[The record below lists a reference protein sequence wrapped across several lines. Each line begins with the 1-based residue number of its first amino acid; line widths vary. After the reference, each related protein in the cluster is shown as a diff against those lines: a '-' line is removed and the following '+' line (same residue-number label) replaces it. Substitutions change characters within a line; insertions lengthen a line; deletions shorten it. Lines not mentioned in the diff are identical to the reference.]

1 MIRGLVDFALNN
13 RWLMIGAAIILFAWG
28 MVSFHNLPVEAYPDV
43 ANNYVQIITQWPG
56 RAAEEVEQQVT
67 VPVEIQMAGIPHL
80 EHLRS
85 TSLAGLSS
93 VMLIFDDDSTDKDNR
108 QEVYQ
113 RLGQVT
119 LPAGL
124 TPQMGTDWSPV
135 GQIYWYTLRSTNPAY
150 DSMELKSLEDWK
162 LEKEFKSVPGV
173 VDVSSFGGMT
183 REYQIRVDPEKLIA
197 YGLSIGQ
204 VEQQIANNNVNA
216 GGNFIEQGEQQINV
230 REVGLFSN
238 VHDIEETVLKAQ
250 NGTAL
255 RVRDIATVVQ
265 GPKIRLGQIGKSC
278 RPGATPIDESDPTS
292 GPTDP
297 CVEHQDRQGRTISV
311 EKQDGKLIDNG
322 DVVEGIVLLQKGEN
336 SDATLEGIHQKVA
349 ELNGD
354 ATHPGTLP
362 PGIKIVPFLDRSD
375 LLHYTTHTVLH
386 NLSEGIFLVVIILF
400 LFLGNVRGAI
410 IVALTMPFALVFA
423 AICLDLRGIPA
434 NLLSLGA
441 LDFGMVV
448 DGSVVMIENII
459 RHLSHKRREGVTTS
473 HQIREAAHEV
483 QRPVFFARGMIIAAY
498 LPIFTL
504 QAVEGRL
511 FKPMAWMVSFA
522 LIGGLVFSMLIAPVL
537 ASFFFERGASE
548 WENPVMTWLTRQ
560 YRTALK
566 GAIEHRFT
574 TIGLAAAALAFS
586 GYLAF
591 GGAIGSEFLPHLDE
605 GSIWVRGTLAPST
618 GPTESLRVMNEA
630 RIRLNSF
637 PEVTKV
643 VCQTGR
649 PDDGTDTTGFFNT
662 EYFVDLKPKSEWRP
676 VFRQNKDE
684 LISAMNTELS
694 KMPGVGWNFSQPISD
709 NVEEA
714 VSGVKGE
721 LAVKIYGDDL
731 KTLEQKGDQIVSV
744 MSQIKGV
751 EDLGLFRVIGQPNL
765 DYTVD
770 REAAARY
777 GINVTDVQDAIQTAV
792 GGNAVTQVLQGEA
805 RYDVVVR
812 YQRQYRNT
820 QEAISNI
827 RLLAPSG
834 ERVSLAQLTTIKTE
848 DGAEEVYREAG
859 QRYVAI
865 KYSVRNRDLG
875 STVEEAIHKVNTQV
889 TLPPGYKIDWAGE
902 YESQQR
908 SSRRLMLVLPITL
921 IVIYVL
927 LYMMFHSGKWALLIL
942 VTVSMAPVG
951 GLTALLLTGTHF
963 SVSSGVGFLA
973 LFGVS
978 VETGVIMLEYIN
990 QMRVRGHSIEEA
1002 AIEGAVLRLRPI
1014 MMTMLVATLGLL
1026 PAATSHGI
1034 GSDSQRPFAIVIVGG
1049 LIGALLISVFLLP
1062 TLYVWIARADDVL
1075 PVPETEFEN

>member
-1 MIRGLVDFALNN
+1 MIRALVDFALNN
-13 RWLMIGAAIILFAWG
+13 RWLMVGATIILFAWG
-28 MVSFHNLPVEAYPDV
+28 AISFHDLPVEAYPDV

-67 VPVEIQMAGIPHL
+67 IPIEIQMAGIPHL
-80 EHLRS
+80 QHLRS

-93 VMLIFDDDSTDKDNR
+93 VMLIFDDESVNKDNR
-108 QEVYQ
+108 QEAFQ

-119 LPAGL
+119 LPVGL
-124 TPQMGTDWSPV
+124 QPQMGTDWSPV

-150 DSMELKSLEDWK
+150 DSMELKSIEDWK

-183 REYQIRVDPEKLIA
+183 REYQIRVDPDKLVA

-216 GGNFIEQGEQQINV
+216 GGNFIEQGEQQVNV
-230 REVGLFSN
+230 REVGLYRN
-238 VHDIEETVLKAQ
+238 VDDIANTVLKTQSGA
-250 NGTAL
+250 AL
-255 RVRDIATVVQ
+255 RVKDIATIVQ
-265 GPKIRLGQIGKSC
+265 GPKIRLGQIGKTC
-278 RPGATPIDESDPTS
+278 RFGATPVDESDPTAR
-292 GPTDP
+292 PDP
-297 CVEHQDRQGRTISV
+297 CVQPVDKNGKPIVIQKE
-311 EKQDGKLIDNG
+311 DGKLIDND
-322 DVVEGIVLLQKGEN
+322 DVVEGIVLLQKGDN
-336 SDATLEGIHQKVA
+336 SDAVLEGIHQKVA
-349 ELNGD
+349 ELND
-354 ATHPGTLP
+354 HTLP
-362 PGIKIVPFLDRSD
+362 PGVKVVPFLDRSD

-386 NLSEGIFLVVIILF
+386 NLTEGILLVVVVLF

-410 IVALTMPFALVFA
+410 IVALTMPFALLFA
-423 AICLDLRGIPA
+423 AICLDLRNTPA

-448 DGSVVMIENII
+448 DGSVVMIENIV
-459 RHLSHKRREGVTTS
+459 RHLSHVRREGVTPYQ
-473 HQIREAAHEV
+473 QIRDAAHEV
-483 QRPVFFARGMIIAAY
+483 QRPVFYARGMIIAAY

-522 LIGGLVFSMLIAPVL
+522 LLGGLLFSILIAPVL
-537 ASFFFERGASE
+537 AGFAFAKGASE
-548 WENPVMTWLTRQ
+548 WENPVLTWLTRH
-560 YRTALK
+560 YRSAVRWT
-566 GAIEHRFT
+566 IEHRNIT
-574 TIGLAAAALAFS
+574 VSLAVLILLLAVFLGFS
-586 GYLAF
+586 GV
-591 GGAIGSEFLPHLDE
+591 IGSEFLPHLDE

-630 RIRLNSF
+630 RIRLNAF

-643 VCQTGR
+643 VSQTGR

-662 EYFVDLKPKSEWRP
+662 EYFVDLKPKEEWRP
-676 VFRQNKDE
+676 AFRQNKDE
-684 LISAMNTELS
+684 LIAAMDRELS
-694 KMPGVGWNFSQPISD
+694 KIPGVGWNFSQPISD

-731 KTLEQKGDQIVSV
+731 RTLEEKGNQIVSI
-744 MSQIKGV
+744 MSKISGV
-751 EDLGLFRVIGQPNL
+751 ADLGLFRVIGQPNL
-765 DYTVD
+765 NYTVN
-770 REAAARY
+770 REAAARF
-777 GINVTDVQDAIQTAV
+777 GINVADVQDAIQAAV

-812 YQRQYRNT
+812 YLPQYRNT
-820 QEAISNI
+820 QEAIDNI

-834 ERVSLAQLTTIKTE
+834 ERVALSQLTNVKTE

-859 QRYVAI
+859 ERYVAI
-865 KYSVRNRDLG
+865 KYSVRGRDLG
-875 STVEEAIHKVNTQV
+875 STVEEAIRKVNDQV
-889 TLPPGYKIDWAGE
+889 KLPPGYKIDWAGE
-902 YESQQR
+902 YASQQR

-921 IVIYVL
+921 VVIFVI
-927 LYMMFHSGKWALLIL
+927 LYMMFKSGKWALLIL
-942 VTVSMAPVG
+942 LTVSMAPIG
-951 GLTALLLTGTHF
+951 GLVALLLSHTNF
-963 SVSSGVGFLA
+963 SVSTGVGFLA

-990 QMRVRGHSIEEA
+990 QMRVRGHTIEEA

-1026 PAATSHGI
+1026 PAALSHGI

-1049 LIGALLISVFLLP
+1049 LIGALVISVFLLP
-1062 TLYVWIARADDVL
+1062 TLYVWIARPSDVL
-1075 PVPETEFEN
+1075 PMPETEVENGE